1 MTTATLRSYVCTLY
15 SSNSLST
22 VHWAHSSSDPG
33 STRTRMVE
41 LAPSYLIIVVL
52 LSLWNICFVE
62 SSSESAQQCR
72 LAFYGPIRDA
82 LKENE
87 SVRLYVMKVKEC
99 VIHKVSDWRPD
110 PAASETGGAEKGLA
124 IEAIVKNLV
133 GEKGSVTAFLGMKVE
148 TEAAD
153 YGTIVSAF
161 GSGG

>member
-1 MTTATLRSYVCTLY
+1 ML
-15 SSNSLST
+15 
-22 VHWAHSSSDPG
+22 
-33 STRTRMVE
+33 
-41 LAPSYLIIVVL
+41 
-52 LSLWNICFVE
+52 E

-82 LKENE
+82 LKEDE
-87 SVRLYVMKVKEC
+87 SVRIYVMKVKEC
-99 VIHKVSDWRPD
+99 VVHKVSDWR
-110 PAASETGGAEKGLA
+110 ASDTSNDGGGGAEKGLA

-148 TEAAD
+148 TDSGE